1 MRRRDDYCNCN
12 PRAKNEVEFDLLKLP
27 VHSMQQTPRSDV
39 RVPSLDSSHPFTPS
53 DLSSI
58 PHMDE
63 SPTPTSN
70 QTNNQNSTAADN
82 TTDVTLNSG
91 PYIVGSPIDLG
102 NIDNVDNIG
111 LQVGSIRRGRG
122 RTREHIELQETG
134 SPESELSGSFM
145 LLS

>member
-1 MRRRDDYCNCN
+1 MV
-12 PRAKNEVEFDLLKLP
+12 KNNSVRPVRMTVLP